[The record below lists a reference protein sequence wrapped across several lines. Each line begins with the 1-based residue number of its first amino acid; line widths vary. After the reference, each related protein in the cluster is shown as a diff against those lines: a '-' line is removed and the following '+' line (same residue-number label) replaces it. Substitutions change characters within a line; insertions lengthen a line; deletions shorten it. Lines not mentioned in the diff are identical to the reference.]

1 MHADKDVVRE
11 GGSVDDCGVTD
22 YAVGTYGTGRSG
34 IGMNHCIVLNIGSFT
49 DANGVGIAS

>member
-1 MHADKDVVRE
+1 MRE

-22 YAVGTYGTGRSG
+22 YAVGPNGTGSSG
-34 IGMNHCIVLNIGSFT
+34 VCMNHCIVLNICSFT